1 MSVLGDNTDQ
11 ALLDYMGHNL
21 LSNSNSLFNKF
32 QKRLSSCLLFSTDC
46 RFTACVPHS
55 SNPSTLQ
62 TTTYSWELV
71 QMFIAQHW
79 TIANL
84 GPCVWQLSRDSYS
97 FQYLAFK
104 LPFPKALS
112 TGRFFQW
119 ILDNEDSAVWYDW

>member
-1 MSVLGDNTDQ
+1 
-11 ALLDYMGHNL
+11 
-21 LSNSNSLFNKF
+21 
-32 QKRLSSCLLFSTDC
+32 
-46 RFTACVPHS
+46 
-55 SNPSTLQ
+55 
-62 TTTYSWELV
+62 V